1 MSKFEKYEKNHPD
14 ILKNPKLAESMDKA
28 KKKHRRRRSMIFQSI
43 LMAMGVLIL
52 TLGLTLAIVLNYDEA
67 VPYIC
72 VSCGIVAHA
81 LFYILLRA
89 TQKELRYND
98 KKLFWYNK
106 REGSYKFMCGAI
118 LRSSHF
124 YQSIT
129 YTVFSWLNITICLV
143 RFDNV
148 RLETLPE
155 ALTALVL
162 LLIHFIFTGL
172 NIAMSKDVDDL
183 YINNM
188 RGELKQ

>member
-1 MSKFEKYEKNHPD
+1 MSKFEKYEKNHSD
-14 ILKNPKLAESMDKA
+14 VLKNPKLAESMDKA
-28 KKKHRRRRSMIFQSI
+28 KRKHRRRRSMIFQSI
-43 LMAMGVLIL
+43 LMAMGVLTL
-52 TLGLTLAIVLNYDEA
+52 TLGLTLAIALNYDEA

-72 VSCGIVAHA
+72 VSCGIVAHV
-81 LFYILLRA
+81 LFYILLRV
-89 TQKELRYND
+89 TWKELRYND

-129 YTVFSWLNITICLV
+129 YTVFSWLNLTICLV

-148 RLETLPE
+148 RLETLLE

-172 NIAMSKDVDDL
+172 NIATSKEVDDL
-183 YINNM
+183 YINNIK
-188 RGELKQ
+188 GELKQ